1 MKKLILLILPF
12 YSLKGFSQNSEKEPT
27 YTWVEDMP
35 EFSDEGMGLED
46 YIKMH
51 LYNSETAQNEGVKGR
66 IYVKFVINKEGV
78 VQDVAVEQGINDE
91 IDKAAVEVLRNMP
104 AWKPGEQDGEK
115 VNVVYRMPIIFE

>member
-115 VNVVYRMPIIFE
+115 VNVDYRMPIIFE